1 MGDLNLD
8 VINDEVSKVISIAEI
23 NKNSDF
29 LVLVNTNGLT
39 QEQAAIYCERIK
51 SLVVDYK
58 NHKNSNQSFLVI
70 PTFSSDCLRVSPI
83 DKNSDYIITVNH
95 GNLTQKQKKSYF
107 SYLKECLTAFC
118 KGQKT
123 KAINQKFLV
132 LPVTDN
138 DAIKITDIAKL
149 SDDDLAKYGLKKL

>member
-1 MGDLNLD
+1 MSDLNLD
-8 VINDEVSKVISIAEI
+8 AINEEVSKVISLAEI

-39 QEQAAIYCERIK
+39 QEQAKIYFKKIDDAV
-51 SLVVDYK
+51 LDYK
-58 NHKNSNQSFLVI
+58 KHKAPNQSFLVI
-70 PTFSSDCLRVSPI
+70 PTFGGDGLSVSAI

-95 GNLTQKQKKSYF
+95 GNLTKKQKKSYF

-123 KAINQKFLV
+123 KDINQKFLV

-138 DAIKITDIAKL
+138 DTFKITDIAKL